1 MFLKKH
7 PRLLLGSV
15 LGGASLYIIFI
26 GIGMILY
33 PGGSQVDPNSVG
45 YTFFEN
51 SLSDIGRTIALNG
64 EPNLAAMICFF
75 IGTTA
80 FALSLFT
87 FACTFGNM
95 DSTTKAGKRFG
106 HVANGFGIL
115 ASVSTLVYT
124 YAPTDSMHAAHMVAV
139 YFAYISTFLFTLLFG
154 VQCVFERKKSKSRK
168 WGMES
173 TIFFTFAGLY
183 LISLIILV
191 QSITPIM
198 NQVMQKFGRTLML
211 VVIITLSIMEWR
223 NTENNLKNVN

>member
-1 MFLKKH
+1 MFLKKY
-7 PRLLLGSV
+7 PRILLGTA
-15 LGGASLYIIFI
+15 LGGALLYIIFI

-33 PGGSQVDPNSVG
+33 PGGSQVDPNTVG

-64 EPNLAAMICFF
+64 EPNLPAMICFF

-80 FALSLFT
+80 FGLSLFT
-87 FACTFGNM
+87 FACAYGNM
-95 DSTTKAGKRFG
+95 ESTTKASRLFG
-106 HVANGFGIL
+106 QVANGFGIL
-115 ASVSTLVYT
+115 ASISTLVYT

-154 VQCVFERKKSKSRK
+154 VQSVLERKKSKSRK
-168 WGMES
+168 WGVES

-191 QSITPIM
+191 QGITPVM

-211 VVIITLSIMEWR
+211 VVIITLSIMEW
-223 NTENNLKNVN
+223 KNAKNDL